1 MSDSLRMRCTQ
12 QEGGKGGDGG
22 EGMEWHSDGANGE
35 FTMLMS
41 LTGW

>member
-12 QEGGKGGDGG
+12 QEGVEGGDGG